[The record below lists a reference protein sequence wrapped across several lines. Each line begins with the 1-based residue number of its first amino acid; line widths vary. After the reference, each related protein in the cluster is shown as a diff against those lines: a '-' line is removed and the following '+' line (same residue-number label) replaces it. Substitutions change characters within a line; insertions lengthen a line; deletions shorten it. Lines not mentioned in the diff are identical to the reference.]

1 MIVYAFILIKE
12 VEWPSITICNLNQLE
27 VSTLKKL
34 DDAFNTSSKTD
45 SIVNEYL
52 ANQEEN
58 YLGQELFVGASYA
71 TKLWR
76 QSCRD
81 LVISM
86 SFRENFLSWKELSPN
101 KTDEEEFNNIG
112 PSYYPTD
119 FGACCLFV
127 PHLDFQS
134 AKENVSY
141 QDRYHGLTADAQS
154 GRINGLQLLLDAEQF
169 NYGDIPISD
178 GVGFKVA
185 LNHHLDKPMM
195 QYSSQLISVGTETQI
210 NLAPTISYTTSDAI
224 STLKP
229 EERDCYANGEVNLTY
244 LPYSSGFHY
253 SMNNCIIDELLTFI
267 LWECRCIPPFASSW
281 IAKKYESHH
290 DIVWLCQG
298 EKLYCANRKINSLK
312 KERENITT
320 IKNSITLGKLKN
332 TEKVG
337 NISKPASIKCRP
349 SCTVQENI
357 NQMSSVFYPQKRNF
371 FYRKN
376 FCHVSSHVLQITCRD
391 EDRKHFLDLEYPG
404 FCETLQ
410 YFEKYFGKNSS
421 CDNWPEN
428 FLNENDNKP
437 NKTLMEHLFKY
448 GRSSLSI
455 VRVMIQSPHVTKIK
469 RDLAM
474 TITNYVA
481 NTGGLLGLCLGFSFI
496 SGIEV
501 LFWIC
506 CLCQEVWKN
515 VRNLARVNGKM
526 AIKKT
531 IKT

>member
-224 STLKP
+224 SMLKP

-281 IAKKYESHH
+281 IVKKY
-290 DIVWLCQG
+290 
-298 EKLYCANRKINSLK
+298 
-312 KERENITT
+312 
-320 IKNSITLGKLKN
+320 
-332 TEKVG
+332 
-337 NISKPASIKCRP
+337 
-349 SCTVQENI
+349 
-357 NQMSSVFYPQKRNF
+357 
-371 FYRKN
+371 
-376 FCHVSSHVLQITCRD
+376 
-391 EDRKHFLDLEYPG
+391 
-404 FCETLQ
+404 
-410 YFEKYFGKNSS
+410 
-421 CDNWPEN
+421 
-428 FLNENDNKP
+428 
-437 NKTLMEHLFKY
+437 
-448 GRSSLSI
+448 
-455 VRVMIQSPHVTKIK
+455 
-469 RDLAM
+469 
-474 TITNYVA
+474 
-481 NTGGLLGLCLGFSFI
+481 
-496 SGIEV
+496 
-501 LFWIC
+501 
-506 CLCQEVWKN
+506 
-515 VRNLARVNGKM
+515 
-526 AIKKT
+526 
-531 IKT
+531 